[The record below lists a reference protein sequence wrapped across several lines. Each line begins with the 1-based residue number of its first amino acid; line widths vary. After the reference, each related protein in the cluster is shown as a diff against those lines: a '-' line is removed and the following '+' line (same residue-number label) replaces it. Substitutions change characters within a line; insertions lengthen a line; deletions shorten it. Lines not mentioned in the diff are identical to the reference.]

1 MLIPIGVEMIQ
12 RSEREYIFRSIAVLI
27 SEQIK
32 QIRFIVRMKEQHS

>member
-12 RSEREYIFRSIAVLI
+12 RREKEYIFHTIEVLI

-32 QIRFIVRMKEQHS
+32 QMDFFVRMKEQHS